1 MIGSPPGLR
10 ERLQPLATKIL
21 QPRRIAGLI
30 DRPRLQGLFAEVRAK
45 RLVLVKA
52 GAGFGKTSLV
62 GAWADRLQRD
72 GEIVAWLTLD
82 AEDDEP
88 RRFLFYIAHALQRA
102 CPDVGGTAIDLISSM
117 SLVPLAELLAILINE
132 LAESDED
139 IHLVID
145 DFHLATDPEIHS
157 AVSFLLTHAPAQFH
171 LVITSRTEPALP
183 IARLRARNDL
193 LEIDAAALRF
203 DLEETSEFLD
213 REKLGAVTPAE
224 IRILYAKTEGWP
236 AVLRIVA
243 STSARSSET
252 FGGFV
257 RRLSGT
263 LRPIGAYLAEMLD
276 GLPPEVLRFMLRT
289 SVLDRLSAPL
299 CEAVAGIAASR
310 DMLSSM
316 EDRQLLL
323 APLDREGQ
331 WYRYHPLLGGY
342 LGERLEAEFADE
354 IPDLHRRA
362 AAWYA
367 DQESWTDAVRHA
379 VAAGDTVRATG
390 WMEKSAMAL
399 VKQGDLLTLLDWRRR
414 FSGELSASRIDVR
427 LAIAWGLAL
436 AMRFQEV
443 LELLDELE
451 RGGRGEDTAQA
462 EALRC
467 ECQAIRSVALG
478 LWDDTAAALPI
489 AQACLEQSTDPW
501 TVNVASNVVRF
512 CHWKAGDLKGF
523 YATPWL
529 PYSDDEDRRNLF
541 ASVYRLCFQGLV
553 EVQQLRLSAGERYY
567 SEAMRLAEQ
576 HVGPNSVAAAF
587 PASLIAELRY
597 EQGRLDEAEAAII
610 DRVSVIAATG
620 MHECTLRTYLV
631 LVRVAVW
638 RGNMAR
644 AYALIEQ
651 AEQLGHARGWG
662 RLVAAFLLERLRLN
676 VSEGRLLEA
685 GACLDRLERLGTNYP
700 APTPSAWACIP
711 TYAGLARAT
720 LAAAERRWTDAVTI
734 LRALDRQAVAASDF
748 YLSLQL
754 TAQLAVVLRGAG
766 ELPVASEFFRRVLTV
781 AAGTGVFQAI
791 LDQGRE
797 IGTLLSQLREN
808 ARSTPHPDELLP
820 FVDSLL
826 ARWQERHRAHPTL
839 GPASATA
846 DALSPRERD
855 ILDLIGQGQTNKAI
869 ARALAIA
876 PETVKTHVK
885 RIFVKLG
892 VESRAQAVA
901 LQAKP
906 RASP

>member
-1 MIGSPPGLR
+1 MIGDPPALR

-30 DRPRLQGLFAEVRAK
+30 DRPRLLDLFAEVKAR

-82 AEDDEP
+82 AGDDEP

-102 CPDVGGTAIDLISSM
+102 CPGIGGTAIDLISSM
-117 SLVPLAELLAILINE
+117 SLVPQAELLAILINE

-139 IHLVID
+139 IYLVID

-157 AVSFLLTHAPAQFH
+157 AVSFLLTHAPAQLH
-171 LVITSRTEPALP
+171 LVIISRTEPPLP
-183 IARLRARNDL
+183 IAILRARNDL
-193 LEIDAAALRF
+193 LEIDAAELRF

-213 REKLGAVTPAE
+213 REKRGTVAPAE
-224 IRILYAKTEGWP
+224 VRILYAKTEGWP

-243 STSARSSET
+243 STSARSGET

-276 GLPPEVLRFMLRT
+276 GLPPGVLRFMLRT

-342 LGERLEAEFADE
+342 LGERLETEFADE
-354 IPDLHRRA
+354 IPELHRRA

-367 DQESWTDAVRHA
+367 GHELWTDAVRHA
-379 VAAGDTVRATG
+379 IAAGDTGRATG
-390 WMEKSAMAL
+390 WMENAAMAL

-414 FSGELSASRIDVR
+414 FSGELSGSQIEVR

-436 AMRFQEV
+436 AMRFPEV
-443 LELLDELE
+443 FELLDELE
-451 RGGRGEDTAQA
+451 RGEDTAKA
-462 EALRC
+462 EALRSQ
-467 ECQAIRSVALG
+467 CQAIRSVAIALQ
-478 LWDDTAAALPI
+478 DDSVAALST
-489 AQACLEQSTDPW
+489 AQACLGQSTDPW
-501 TVNVASNVVRF
+501 TVNVVSNVVRF

-529 PYSDDEDRRNLF
+529 PFSDDEDRRNLF

-567 SEAMRLAEQ
+567 LEAMRLAER

-597 EQGRLDEAEAAII
+597 EQGRHDEAEAAIV

-620 MHECTLRTYLV
+620 MLECTLRTYLV
-631 LVRVAVW
+631 LVRAAVW
-638 RGNMAR
+638 RGNVAR
-644 AYALIEQ
+644 AYALLER

-662 RLVAAFLLERLRLN
+662 RLVAAILLERLRLN

-685 GACLDRLERLGTNYP
+685 GAGLDRLDRLGTDYP
-700 APTPSAWACIP
+700 APTPSAWASIP
-711 TYAGLARAT
+711 DYAGLARAT
-720 LAAAERRWTDAVTI
+720 LAAAERRWTDAVAI
-734 LRALDRQAVAASDF
+734 LRALDRQAVAASDG
-748 YLSLQL
+748 YLSLRV
-754 TAQLAVVLRGAG
+754 TAQLAVALLGAG
-766 ELPVASEFFRRVLTV
+766 ELPDAFEVFRRVLTV
-781 AAGTGVFQAI
+781 AAGTGVSQSI

-797 IGTLLSQLREN
+797 IGTLLSQLCEN

-820 FVDSLL
+820 FADSLL
-826 ARWQERHRAHPTL
+826 VRWQERHPAQPTP
-839 GPASATA
+839 GPAPATA

-869 ARALAIA
+869 ARALAIT

-906 RASP
+906 RPGP